1 MKNNE
6 IRSYEEIK
14 TLIKKEKQESL
25 EQFLLKDFKSEL
37 SDRWEAQNKKISP
50 SSRISWKPVLI
61 SGCLVMALALGSWIA
76 YQKLRLPPFEK
87 NVAQIEKIISQFPLD
102 TKIKNRSVGTFEPP
116 EYLIQEW
123 RKIRAEKDIHLFFS
137 QILKKLQGGM
147 I

>member
-37 SDRWEAQNKKISP
+37 SDRWEAQNKKTSP
-50 SSRISWKPVLI
+50 SSKISWKPVFI
-61 SGCLVMALALGSWIA
+61 TGCLVLALALGSWIT
-76 YQKLRLPPFEK
+76 YQKLTPSPFEK
-87 NVAQIEKIISQFPLD
+87 SVVQIEKILSRFPLD
-102 TKIKNRSVGTFEPP
+102 IKIKNHPVGTFEPP

-123 RKIRAEKDIHLFFS
+123 RKIRAEKDLHLFFS
-137 QILKKLQGGM
+137 QILKNFKEV
-147 I
+147 